1 MRRPSYEASL
11 KNRFIDYTEFYRSGG
26 SFTRQRL
33 SRQAG
38 ISLLSI
44 TLAYTF
50 LQAILTLM
58 RDLLFVSGQ
67 KFIYSYLRAFP
78 RIIADLLMPQNNGD
92 VLSKAAMF
100 L

>member
-11 KNRFIDYTEFYRSGG
+11 KNRFINYTEFYRSGG

-50 LQAILTLM
+50 FAGNTDADAGFALCLRTKIYIF
-58 RDLLFVSGQ
+58 LL
-67 KFIYSYLRAFP
+67 A
-78 RIIADLLMPQNNGD
+78 RIPPHHC
-92 VLSKAAMF
+92 
-100 L
+100 